1 MPQSVLF
8 LDSSQGSASSHCF
21 FSIRD
26 VASAAVLAGDM
37 QAMTDVSEMAQNLIS
52 VCEEA
57 MTTINCANTE
67 GDACTCRGDRR
78 VRRSC
83 FQSGRIRLGRPPGK
97 DRWNGSA
104 ALREWLGRPQGMA
117 RPPSGNG
124 SAALREWL
132 GRPQG
137 MARHLSRLTR
147 HLSRLSRH
155 LSRLTRH
162 LSRLSRHLSRLSPF
176 DSSGCPQ
183 EEVPRAGAPAPAR
196 GGALDTKGAM
206 TGLLRPSA

>member
-1 MPQSVLF
+1 MRRCRKKGCHNLF
-8 LDSSQGSASSHCF
+8 YFWIVVKAVSSHCF

-37 QAMTDVSEMAQNLIS
+37 RAMTDVSEMAQNLIS

-83 FQSGRIRLGRPPGK
+83 FQSGRIRLGRPPGM

-155 LSRLTRH
+155 LSRL
-162 LSRLSRHLSRLSPF
+162 SPF